1 MKIYRFFANREV
13 IIDGVTV
20 RFKAG
25 SERSQEHAEEV
36 LKAKEEKYR
45 RFLRGEEKKAPP
57 CFFPW
62 NTPGRNTDYETP
74 IAEELCETLD
84 GHNAV
89 TRNRYGAKVLNTEE
103 LLFLD
108 IDDAPMSFREW
119 AGRLIGRPAPDVKER
134 IFRRIEELAGKPE
147 FEGIGFRVYET
158 CRGVRLLL
166 SMNAKSFL
174 RSPEMVPLFRRFGA
188 DPLYRDLCIRQ
199 NCCRARLTPKPAR
212 IGMKT
217 LLKFR
222 FPYGEEEKEAIRD
235 WLADYE
241 KKSADFAVCR
251 LKARFGKRFT
261 SPAIEFHDRITGAE
275 THLPLA

>member
-1 MKIYRFFANREV
+1 MKIYRFLAKKEIV
-13 IIDGVTV
+13 IDGVTV
-20 RFKAG
+20 RFKTG
-25 SERSQEHAEEV
+25 SAQSQEHAEEL

-45 RFLRGEEKKAPP
+45 RFLRGEEEKTPP
-57 CFFPW
+57 
-62 NTPGRNTDYETP
+62 DSEYETP
-74 IAEELCETLD
+74 IAEEVCETLD
-84 GHNAV
+84 EHNVV
-89 TRNRYGAKVLNTEE
+89 TRNRYGARVLNTDE

-108 IDDAPMSFREW
+108 IDYAPMSFREW
-119 AGRLIGRPAPDVKER
+119 AGTLIGRTAPDVKTR
-134 IFRRIEELAGKPE
+134 IFNRIEKLAGQPE

-158 CRGVRLLL
+158 CRGARLLL

-174 RSPEMVPLFRRFGA
+174 RSPEMVPLFRKFGA

-222 FPYGEEEKEAIRD
+222 FPYKEEETEAIRN
-235 WLADYE
+235 WLAEYE
-241 KKSADFAVCR
+241 KKSENFAVCR

-275 THLPLA
+275 TKRPLA

>member
-1 MKIYRFFANREV
+1 MKIYRFISEKTIAIN
-13 IIDGVTV
+13 GTTV

-25 SERSQEHAEEV
+25 SERSQEDADEA

-45 RFLRGEEKKAPP
+45 NFLQGGREKAP
-57 CFFPW
+57 
-62 NTPGRNTDYETP
+62 RDDDYETP

-84 GHNAV
+84 EHNAV
-89 TRNRYGAKVLNTEE
+89 TRNRYGAKVLNTNE

-108 IDDAPMSFREW
+108 IDEAPLRFREW
-119 AGRLIGRPAPDVKER
+119 AGSLIGRPVPDVKAR
-134 IFRRIEELAGKPE
+134 IFSRIEELAGKPE

-158 CRGVRLLL
+158 FRGVRLLL
-166 SMNAKSFL
+166 STNAKSFL
-174 RSPEMVPLFRRFGA
+174 RSADMIPLFRKFGA

-222 FPYGEEEKEAIRD
+222 FPYKEEEKESIRE
-235 WLADYE
+235 WLAEYE
-241 KKSADFAVCR
+241 KKSENFAVCR
-251 LKARFGKRFT
+251 LAARYGKRFT

-275 THLPLA
+275 KRLPLA

>member
-1 MKIYRFFANREV
+1 MKIYRFFAEKEIV
-13 IIDGVTV
+13 VDGIRV

-25 SERSQEHAEEV
+25 SERSQAHADEV
-36 LKAKEEKYR
+36 LKTKEEKYR
-45 RFLRGEEKKAPP
+45 SFLQGGKEKPP
-57 CFFPW
+57 
-62 NTPGRNTDYETP
+62 RDDDYEMP

-84 GHNAV
+84 EHNAV
-89 TRNRYGAKVLNTEE
+89 TRNRYGARVLNTDE

-108 IDDAPMSFREW
+108 IDYVPPRFLEW
-119 AGRLIGRPAPDVKER
+119 AGVLIGRSIPDGKTR
-134 IFRRIEELAGKPE
+134 ILRHIEELAGKPE

-166 SMNAKSFL
+166 SIKAKDFL
-174 RSPEMVPLFRRFGA
+174 RSPEMVPLFRKFGA

-199 NCCRARLTPKPAR
+199 NCCRARLTPKPSR

-222 FPYGEEEKEAIRD
+222 FPYKEEGKESIRQ
-235 WLADYE
+235 WLAEYE
-241 KKSADFAVCR
+241 KKSEKYAVCH
-251 LKARFGKRFT
+251 LAARFGKPFT
-261 SPAIEFHDRITGAE
+261 SPAVEFHDRVTGAE

>member
-1 MKIYRFFANREV
+1 MKIYRFFAEKQIV
-13 IIDGVTV
+13 VGGEIV

-25 SERSQEHAEEV
+25 SERSQEHADEV
-36 LKAKEEKYR
+36 LRAKEEKYR
-45 RFLRGEEKKAPP
+45 RCRSGEEKKSPP
-57 CFFPW
+57 HS
-62 NTPGRNTDYETP
+62 DYETP

-84 GHNAV
+84 EHNAV
-89 TRNRYGAKVLNTEE
+89 TRNHYGARVLNTEE

-108 IDDAPMSFREW
+108 IDYVPLRFREW
-119 AGRLIGRPAPDVKER
+119 AGSLIGRPAPDVKTR
-134 IFRRIEELAGKPE
+134 IFDRIEELSGKPE

-158 CRGVRLLL
+158 CKGVRLLL
-166 SMNAKSFL
+166 SMNAKNFL

-217 LLKFR
+217 LLKFH
-222 FPYGEEEKEAIRD
+222 FPYREEDKAAIRE
-235 WLADYE
+235 WIAEYE
-241 KKSADFAVCR
+241 KKSENYAVCR

-261 SPAIEFHDRITGAE
+261 SPAIEFHDRVTGAE